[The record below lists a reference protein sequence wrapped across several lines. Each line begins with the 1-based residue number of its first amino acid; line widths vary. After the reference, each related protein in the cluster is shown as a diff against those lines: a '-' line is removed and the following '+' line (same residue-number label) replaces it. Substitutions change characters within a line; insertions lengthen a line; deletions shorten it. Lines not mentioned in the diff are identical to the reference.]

1 MNLDSNLQQLIVL
14 AMVALAVGG
23 FVLAVFLPVFTQGQ
37 SEARLKNVVENR
49 RQGSSYDQSAAG
61 RLPEVSRESRRKQV
75 QQSLKLAE
83 AREKGR
89 KKRVTL
95 RMLIAQSGA
104 GISVWTF
111 WVYSTVLG
119 AAVSAIAYLAGLPW
133 YVYALCGF
141 VGVLGLPRWVLGYLR
156 KRRQE
161 KFLSELPD
169 ALDIMVRGLRS
180 GLPLSDALKVIA
192 SETAPPIG
200 PEFNEVVDGQRVGI
214 TIDQGLER
222 MFERMP
228 LQEVNFLAIVL
239 SIQSKTGGN
248 LTESL
253 SNLSKVLRDRRK
265 MKSKIRAVSQEAK
278 SSATIIGSLP
288 FLIAGALS
296 LLNPDYLV
304 PLIDTQAGN
313 ILLGICAV
321 LMVSGILVM
330 RKMIDFE
337 I

>member
-1 MNLDSNLQQLIVL
+1 MNLDSNLQQLIIL

-23 FVLAVFLPVFTQGQ
+23 FVLAVFLPVLSQGR
-37 SEARLKNVVENR
+37 SETRLKNVVENR
-49 RQGSSYDQSAAG
+49 KPASRYDQQAGG
-61 RLPEVSRESRRKQV
+61 RLPEVSRENRRKQV
-75 QQSLKLAE
+75 QQSLKLAA

-104 GISVWTF
+104 DISLWAF
-111 WVYSTVLG
+111 WLYSAVLG
-119 AAVSAIAYLAGLPW
+119 AVITAVAYLASFPW
-133 YVYALCGF
+133 YLCALCGF
-141 VGVLGLPRWVLGYLR
+141 VGFLGLPRWVLGHRR

-192 SETAPPIG
+192 SETPPPIG
-200 PEFNEVVDGQRVGI
+200 PEFNEVVEGQRVGI

-222 MFERMP
+222 MFERLP

-248 LTESL
+248 LTEAL

-278 SSATIIGSLP
+278 SSAAIIGALP
-288 FLIAGALS
+288 FVVAGGLY
-296 LLNPDYLV
+296 LLNPEYLA
-304 PLIDTQAGN
+304 PLFNTQVGN
-313 ILLGICAV
+313 ILLGISAAMM
-321 LMVSGILVM
+321 LGGILVM
-330 RKMIDFE
+330 RKMINFE